1 MRSREARPVRLRAVR
16 APLSSCL
23 SDGCRFSRGYDA
35 GVVFSAPPGT
45 RSLAPVYVFATDAAL
60 GYPHLSKH
68 FPWLTGD
75 AVVEQLRLAW
85 RPARLTVATTSPHT
99 QVWVVDHPALEAT
112 FDHERV
118 KLIAKPCS
126 AYGGSDHCCGG
137 CERRDL
143 PDRMTLRS
151 VLPWERFGFVDVVY
165 TDVTDVERTEYL
177 TDQPDDWIG
186 ATFEILS
193 PAQIRRWPRSRPSS
207 QREGSERKHGFHYA
221 VPLAI
226 GGKRVTT
233 RVVADPAQSD
243 EIAADAADFARRHDV
258 SFRRRATNGLLQAY
272 FTPRRLAPRPRGG

>member
-1 MRSREARPVRLRAVR
+1 MRSRGARPVRLRAVR

-23 SDGCRFSRGYDA
+23 FDGCRFSRGYDA
-35 GVVFSAPPGT
+35 GVVFSPPPGAP
-45 RSLAPVYVFATDAAL
+45 SLAPVHVFATDAAV
-60 GYPHLSKH
+60 GYPHFSKH

-85 RPARLTVATTSPHT
+85 RPARLTVARTSPHT

-118 KLIAKPCS
+118 KLVAKPCS
-126 AYGGSDHCCGG
+126 GYGGSSHCCGG
-137 CERRDL
+137 CRRQDL

-151 VLPWERFGFVDVVY
+151 VLPWERFGFVDIVY
-165 TDVTDVERTEYL
+165 TEVTDVERTEYL
-177 TDQPDDWIG
+177 SGQPDDWIG
-186 ATFEILS
+186 ATFEIVS

-207 QREGSERKHGFHYA
+207 RHEVSQPNRGFHYA

-258 SFRRRATNGLLQAY
+258 RFRWRATNGLLHAY